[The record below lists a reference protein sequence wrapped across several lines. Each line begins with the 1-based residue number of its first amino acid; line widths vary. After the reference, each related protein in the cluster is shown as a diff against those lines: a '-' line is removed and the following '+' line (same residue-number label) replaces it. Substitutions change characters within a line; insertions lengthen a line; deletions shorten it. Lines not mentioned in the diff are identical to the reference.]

1 MFEGLGNRLDGIFQG
16 LRGRGRLTED
26 DVKVA
31 AREIRV
37 ALLEADVAL
46 PVVKDFIA
54 KVKERAVGE
63 EVVRS
68 VKPGQMV
75 VKIVNDVLVETLGS
89 ESQALDV
96 SSNPPLVYMMVGL
109 QGSGKTTT
117 SAKLGKHLTQKA
129 GKKVLM
135 ASLDTRRPAAQ
146 EQLAVL
152 GEQTN
157 VETLAIVPGQSPVDI
172 AKRGLDEARR
182 GGFDILILDTA
193 GRLSIDDELMVEVES
208 VRDAVSPKETLLV
221 ADAMTGQDAVTTAQI
236 FNERVG
242 LSGIALTRIDG
253 DGRGGAALSMRAVTG
268 APIKLLGT
276 GEKLDQIEAFHPDRI
291 ASRILGMGDI
301 VSLVE
306 QASEHVKQED
316 AEKLVKKLQ
325 KGKFDLNDLA
335 SQLRQMQKMGGL
347 GQLMKMLPGAGK
359 MQKQMAAAGM
369 DEKVIS
375 RQLAI
380 IDSMTVT
387 ERSRP
392 ELIKA
397 SRKIRISKGS
407 GTQVQDVNKLLK
419 QFNDAQRMM
428 KKMGKLQKAGKLPPE
443 LAGLDPKQLEAM
455 QNMDPTELAGALQ
468 GKGGGG
474 GLPGLG
480 GSPAAASGKGAALPG
495 LGGAPLPGLGGPAGP
510 AGGFPF
516 GKK

>member
-1 MFEGLGNRLDGIFQG
+1 MFEGLGNRLEGIFHG
-16 LRGRGRLTED
+16 LRGRGRLTDED
-26 DVKVA
+26 VSKA

-63 EVVRS
+63 EVVRA

-96 SSNPPLVYMMVGL
+96 SSNPPIVYLMVGL

-152 GEQTN
+152 GEQTQ
-157 VETLAIVPGQSPVDI
+157 VETLEIVAGQDPVAIAHRALDV
-172 AKRGLDEARR
+172 AKRTAV
-182 GGFDILILDTA
+182 DILILDTA
-193 GRLSIDDELMVEVES
+193 GRLSIDDELMAEVEA

-221 ADAMTGQDAVTTAQI
+221 ADAMTGQDAVQTAQI

-316 AEKLVKKLQ
+316 AAKLVKKLQ

-335 SQLRQMQKMGGL
+335 AQIRQMQNMGGL
-347 GQLMKMLPGAGK
+347 ANLMKMMPGAGK

-369 DEKVIS
+369 DEKAVT

-380 IDSMTVT
+380 IDSMTPT

-428 KKMGKLQKAGKLPPE
+428 KKMGKLRKSGKLPPE
-443 LAGLDPKQLEAM
+443 LAGLDPDQLEAM
-455 QNMDPTELAGALQ
+455 QNMDPADMEQAAKGLLGGGGGLKP
-468 GKGGGG
+468 GGLPGLGGGG

-480 GSPAAASGKGAALPG
+480 GGPV
-495 LGGAPLPGLGGPAGP
+495 GGAG
-510 AGGFPF
+510 GGFP
-516 GKK
+516 GLPGSKKR